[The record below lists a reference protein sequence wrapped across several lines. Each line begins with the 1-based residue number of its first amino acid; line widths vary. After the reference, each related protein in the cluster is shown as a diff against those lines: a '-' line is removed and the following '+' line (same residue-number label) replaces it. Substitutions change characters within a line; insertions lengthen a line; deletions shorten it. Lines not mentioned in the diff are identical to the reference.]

1 MRKYVKTF
9 KSKEALETLISK
21 IISKNGKF
29 SVTGLKITYSYPQKK
44 ESVLSAKLPTDI
56 VKLVSEGK
64 VTYRGGGMSGKY
76 AGYYRIKVKGYTK
89 EFVVTID
96 KLLDLEKLG
105 KRTIQF
111 SAPFRK
117 ER

>member
-21 IISKNGKF
+21 IISKQGKF
-29 SVTGLKITYSYPQKK
+29 TVTGLKITYSYPQKK
-44 ESVLSAKLPTDI
+44 ETVLSAKLPTDI

-76 AGYYRIKVKGYTK
+76 AGYYRIKVKGHTK
-89 EFVVTID
+89 EFVVT
-96 KLLDLEKLG
+96 LEKLRKLEQQG
-105 KRTIQF
+105 KRIILF